1 MVHNDNNILSISTA
15 MLFALNDNAME
26 HERLLDKTQLDLI
39 IENAIGR
46 NVFWDSGVPK
56 GSGEFLVYGSAYS
69 TQAVRGLGVSVMV
82 GNEFKILMVFGDRV
96 WTQRGISEATP
107 FKVIPINYNYA
118 FGGQNYELNPIG
130 KGYPNKEGTNLLP
143 NIESPNQ
150 LIVKQSD
157 TPEPVSFEPYP
168 PEWPQRSKYFTN
180 CADIDL
186 TNEVINLPNTIVVP
200 EHFNTAPVDQRLSG
214 FFVGNEKIEI
224 QNMHPLLPTIKS
236 SLPSIRL
243 RQFVIQKDTQGIEE
257 FREIGVRI
265 DTLSLLPNLEYGI
278 LTYRSTC
285 NITDIEANDLSY
297 IYSALEALSE
307 DPKPLEYYFQSLV
320 ANGTI
325 HVETIESNVA
335 NSDNKDLPEPDDI
348 GKEIISQIPQHEE
361 SLAEPSQLDNNTAVE
376 EPKEVDLTELSQ
388 QLNHLND
395 DAMGLGA
402 LGKHM
407 ISEVQKIMNGFLLTE
422 QDVNQYA
429 KQRQESGLDVIPS
442 EDELIEQVQKLGI
455 NNPELEKTLRDNMK
469 SMNEAMQKLK
479 QLDKETQE

>member
-1 MVHNDNNILSISTA
+1 MVHNDNKILSISTA
-15 MLFALNDNAME
+15 MLFSLNDSKME
-26 HERLLDKTQLDLI
+26 HQRLLDKHQLDLI
-39 IENAIGR
+39 IDNAIGR
-46 NVFWDSGVPK
+46 NIFWDSGVPK

-69 TQAVRGLGVSVMV
+69 TQAVRGLGVSVTV

-130 KGYPNKEGTNLLP
+130 KGYSNKEGTNLLP

-157 TPEPVSFEPYP
+157 TTEPASFEPYP

-186 TNEVINLPNTIVVP
+186 TNDVIKLPNTIVP
-200 EHFNTAPVDQRLSG
+200 KHFNTAPVDQRLSG
-214 FFVGNEKIEI
+214 FFVGDEKIEI

-236 SLPSIRL
+236 SLPAIRL
-243 RQFVIQKDTQGIEE
+243 RQFAIQKDSQGIEE
-257 FREIGVRI
+257 FHEIGVRI

-285 NITDIEANDLSY
+285 NVANIEADDISY

-307 DPKPLEYYFQSLV
+307 DPKPIEYYFQSLV
-320 ANGTI
+320 ADGTI

-335 NSDNKDLPEPDDI
+335 NSDNEDLSGSNDI
-348 GKEIISQIPQHEE
+348 GEEIISQIPRNEGQQ
-361 SLAEPSQLDNNTAVE
+361 AEPSQLNNNTKID
-376 EPKEVDLTELSQ
+376 EPKEVDLTDLSQ
-388 QLNHLND
+388 QLNHINN

-407 ISEVQKIMNGFLLTE
+407 ISEVQKIMSGFSLTE
-422 QDVNQYA
+422 QDVNKYA
-429 KQRQESGLDVIPS
+429 KQRQESGLDIIPS
-442 EDELIEQVQKLGI
+442 ENELIAQMQKLGI

-469 SMNEAMQKLK
+469 SINEAMQKLK
-479 QLDKETQE
+479 QLDKESQE

>member
-1 MVHNDNNILSISTA
+1 MVHNDNKILSISTA
-15 MLFALNDNAME
+15 MLFSLNDSKME
-26 HERLLDKTQLDLI
+26 HQRLLDKHQLDLI
-39 IENAIGR
+39 IDNAIGR
-46 NVFWDSGVPK
+46 NIFWDSGVPK

-69 TQAVRGLGVSVMV
+69 TQAVRGLGVSVTV

-130 KGYPNKEGTNLLP
+130 KGYSNKEGTNLLP

-157 TPEPVSFEPYP
+157 TTEPASFEPYP

-186 TNEVINLPNTIVVP
+186 TNDVIKLPNTIVP
-200 EHFNTAPVDQRLSG
+200 KHFNTAPVDQRLSG
-214 FFVGNEKIEI
+214 FFIGDEKIEI

-236 SLPSIRL
+236 SLPAIRL
-243 RQFVIQKDTQGIEE
+243 RQFVIQKDSQGIEE
-257 FREIGVRI
+257 FHEIGVRI

-285 NITDIEANDLSY
+285 NVANIEADDISY

-307 DPKPLEYYFQSLV
+307 DPKPIEYYFQSLV
-320 ANGTI
+320 ADGTI

-335 NSDNKDLPEPDDI
+335 NSDNKDLPGSDDI
-348 GKEIISQIPQHEE
+348 GEEIISQIPQNEGQQ
-361 SLAEPSQLDNNTAVE
+361 AEPSQLNNNTKID
-376 EPKEVDLTELSQ
+376 EPKEVDLTDLSQ
-388 QLNHLND
+388 QLNHINN

-407 ISEVQKIMNGFLLTE
+407 ISEVQKIMSGFSLTE
-422 QDVNQYA
+422 QDVNKYA
-429 KQRQESGLDVIPS
+429 KQRQESGLDIIPS
-442 EDELIEQVQKLGI
+442 ENELIAQMQKLGI

-469 SMNEAMQKLK
+469 SINEAMQKLK
-479 QLDKETQE
+479 QLDKESQE